1 MISIIDY
8 GMGNLRSIQNAL
20 TFIGASHS
28 LTRDP
33 DELLRAAK
41 LILPGVGSFRKAME
55 NLVGLGIAE
64 SIVAAAKLG
73 TPILGICLGM
83 QLLAD
88 EGEEGGACNGL
99 GLIGGKVTQLETGSI
114 DQRVPH
120 MGFNEVRFAR
130 PLPIFTGIADASHF
144 YFAHSYHLVG
154 NRDDIAG
161 TTTHGMPFTSIVA
174 RKNIVGTQF
183 HPEKSQS
190 HGLRLLRNF
199 CYGPIC

>member
-20 TFIGASHS
+20 SFVGASHR

-33 DELLRAAK
+33 EELLHAAK
-41 LILPGVGSFRKAME
+41 LILPGVGSFRKAMD
-55 NLVGLGIAE
+55 NLTSSGMGE
-64 SIVAAAKLG
+64 SIIAAANRG

-88 EGEEGGACNGL
+88 EGEEGGVCNGL
-99 GLIGGKVTQLETGSI
+99 GLIGGKIAQFESGS
-114 DQRVPH
+114 DEQRVPH
-120 MGFNEVRFAR
+120 MGFNEVRFVR
-130 PLPIFTGIADASHF
+130 KLPIFAGIAESSHF

-154 NRDDIAG
+154 NNEDVAG
-161 TTTHGMPFTSIVA
+161 ITTHGMSFVSIVA
-174 RKNIVGTQF
+174 RENVIGTQF

-190 HGLRLLRNF
+190 HGLQLLRNF
-199 CYGPIC
+199 CNGSIC